1 MDHPT
6 TEDALFDGAVI
17 FSQPARGHGY
27 RANVDALLLADFATR
42 EHPARLALD
51 LGAGVGT
58 VALCLD
64 HFGAARSFVLVE
76 KEPNLALL
84 AEANLARN
92 GLHERGKV
100 VALDLAH
107 GLSAHPELLPAADLV
122 VANPPFVRP
131 DRGRPA
137 APNGRSVARYGE
149 LRPFLQATSQALARK
164 GRACLVYPAH
174 AFLELVE
181 EAQRLDLEP
190 KRLRMVHGAEDR
202 PARVALIELA
212 RAKPG
217 GLIVLPPLIESEEG
231 RPSGGLL
238 SIIQAR
244 RKRL

>member
-6 TEDALFDGAVI
+6 TEDALFDGAVL

-27 RANVDALLLADFATR
+27 RANVDALLLANFATR
-42 EHPARLALD
+42 EYPARLALD

-64 HFGAARSFVLVE
+64 HFGGARSFVLVE

-92 GLHERGKV
+92 GLRERGEV
-100 VALDLAH
+100 LTLDLLD
-107 GLSAHPELLPAADLV
+107 GLSAHPELWRAADLV

-131 DRGRPA
+131 VRGRPA
-137 APNGRSVARYGE
+137 SANGRSAARYGE
-149 LRPFLQATSQALARK
+149 LRPFLQAASQALARK

-174 AFLELVE
+174 ALLELVE
-181 EAQRLDLEP
+181 EARRLDLEA

-217 GLIVLPPLIESEEG
+217 GLMVLPPLIESERG
-231 RPSGGLL
+231 RPSAELL
-238 SIIQAR
+238 SIIQR
-244 RKRL
+244 RRASG